1 MCLLINEYGILSMQ
15 NSDAKQIVH
24 TVSEVCQMRHI
35 TCLHA
40 IESGSRAWGFAS
52 PDSDYDVRLLYCNEL
67 DWYLSLFEGK
77 DTFEFIQNDLL
88 AVPFDIGGWDI
99 KKALQLLYKS
109 NAVIFEWLHSPIVY
123 AQHSDMMAHLQ
134 TLSIDYFQP
143 ITVFHH
149 YRGMAKNASREL
161 DLTAPIRLKKFFYL
175 LRALLAAK
183 WTLKTATPPPVIMT
197 RMLEL
202 VDPSVQTEV
211 LALIDIKKI
220 QDESYIHQL
229 SPLMI
234 NAIEELWRS
243 IDKPIFAETSISDI
257 TPLNEFYR
265 TVLHS
270 AQS

>member
-1 MCLLINEYGILSMQ
+1 MQ
-15 NSDAKQIVH
+15 NNDTDHIINAIQQ
-24 TVSEVCQMRHI
+24 VCQTQKI

-52 PDSDYDVRLLYCNEL
+52 PDSDYDVRLLYCNKP
-67 DWYLSLFEGK
+67 DWYLSLFDGK

-88 AVPFDIGGWDI
+88 SVPFDIGGWDI

-123 AQHSDMMAHLQ
+123 AQKTDLITHLQ
-134 TLSIDYFQP
+134 ILSIDYFQP

-149 YRGMAKNASREL
+149 YRGMAKNASSDL
-161 DLTAPIRLKKFFYL
+161 DLSAPIRLKKFFYL

-183 WTLKTATPPPVIMT
+183 WTLSIATPPPVKMT
-197 RMLEL
+197 QMFEL
-202 VDPSVQTEV
+202 VDQRVQTEI
-211 LALIDIKKI
+211 LTLIDIKRV

-234 NAIEELWRS
+234 SAIEGLWHS
-243 IDKPIFAETSISDI
+243 IDNPIFAETNISDI

-265 TVLHS
+265 TVLS
-270 AQS
+270 SMQD

>member
-1 MCLLINEYGILSMQ
+1 MQ
-15 NSDAKQIVH
+15 NNDTDHIIHAIQQ
-24 TVSEVCQMRHI
+24 VCQTRQI

-52 PDSDYDVRLLYCNEL
+52 PDSDYDVRLLYCHQP
-67 DWYLSLFEGK
+67 DWYLSLFDGK

-123 AQHSDMMAHLQ
+123 EQQTDLMTHLQ
-134 TLSIDYFQP
+134 ALSIDYFQP

-149 YRGMAKNASREL
+149 YRGMAKNASSNL
-161 DLTAPIRLKKFFYL
+161 DINTPIRLKKFFYL

-183 WTLKTATPPPVIMT
+183 WILTIHTPPPVIMMQ
-197 RMLEL
+197 MLEL
-202 VDPSVQTEV
+202 VDQKVHTEI
-211 LALIDIKKI
+211 LTLIDIKHT

-229 SPLMI
+229 SPIMI
-234 NAIEELWRS
+234 SAISALWSS
-243 IDKPIFAETSISDI
+243 IDNPTFADTKVSTI
-257 TPLNEFYR
+257 TPLNAFYR
-265 TVLHS
+265 TVLRS
-270 AQS
+270 V

>member
-1 MCLLINEYGILSMQ
+1 MQ
-15 NSDAKQIVH
+15 NNDTNHIIHAIKQ
-24 TVSEVCQMRHI
+24 VCQTRQI

-52 PDSDYDVRLLYCNEL
+52 PDSDYDVRLLYCQQP
-67 DWYLSLFEGK
+67 DWYLNLFDGK

-123 AQHSDMMAHLQ
+123 EQKTDLTTELQ
-134 TLSIDYFQP
+134 ALSIDYFQP

-149 YRGMAKNASREL
+149 YRGMAKNAGSNL
-161 DLTAPIRLKKFFYL
+161 DFTAPIRLKKFFYL

-183 WTLKTATPPPVIMT
+183 WISTIHTPPPVIM
-197 RMLEL
+197 RQMLEL
-202 VDPSVQTEV
+202 VDQEVQTEI
-211 LALIDIKKI
+211 LALIDIKRM

-234 NAIEELWRS
+234 SAIESLRAS
-243 IDKPIFAETSISDI
+243 IENPTFAETQISNI
-257 TPLNEFYR
+257 APLNALYR
-265 TVLHS
+265 SVVRS
-270 AQS
+270 I